1 MQPNCVSQKSLP
13 ISECT
18 VPFIIV
24 DEWCYYLNETFLT
37 YTEARDTCTRVN
49 SHLAYI
55 TTEQEQVSL
64 ESYLSGTGVESEYWD
79 GPPAKGGSL
88 LF

>member
-1 MQPNCVSQKSLP
+1 MTHLKVRVLCISEISS

-24 DEWCYYLNETFLT
+24 GEWCYYLNETFLT
-37 YTEARDTCTRVN
+37 YNDARQSCASAN

-55 TTEQEQVSL
+55 TTEDEQLAL
-64 ESYLSGTGVESEYWD
+64 ESYLSGSGVESKHILY
-79 GPPAKGGSL
+79 
-88 LF
+88 